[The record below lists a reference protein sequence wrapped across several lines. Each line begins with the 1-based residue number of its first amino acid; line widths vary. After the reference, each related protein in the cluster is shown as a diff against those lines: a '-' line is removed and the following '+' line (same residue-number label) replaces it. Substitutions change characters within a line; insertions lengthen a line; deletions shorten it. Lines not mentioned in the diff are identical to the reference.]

1 MNQVQVTRK
10 ELSNGLQAILVTV
23 NGQEGMLLPHLAKVL
38 GVTQSTLKDHCTRHR
53 LLIARPDADQIL
65 DMQKL
70 NVINL
75 KTRRVNLLPRETV
88 RALIKLVGTPE
99 TWAIFEQMWEV
110 VNNVY
115 NGNVVQAMTD
125 TGVVPKD
132 AREYLRMALA
142 ELDKAVEE
150 NDRLK
155 GTITNIDK
163 APLEYAVPK
172 ALRAKDII
180 IEFPALNDYAQRWFK
195 QKFIRNHAKL
205 KVFSLDTARLTYFL
219 KARHQISANI
229 VAAEVVKNPSK
240 KGELCTRALYDRTTI
255 ANLAKEYEKATA

>member
-10 ELSNGLQAILVTV
+10 ELSNGLTAILVTLDD
-23 NGQEGMLLPHLAKVL
+23 QEGITIDEMVRVF
-38 GVTQSTLKDHCTRHR
+38 G
-53 LLIARPDADQIL
+53 IARKTIEDHLQSRGFE
-65 DMQKL
+65 
-70 NVINL
+70 
-75 KTRRVNLLPRETV
+75 TRRVSAKFRTNLQVVGIAGLRGPMPKLIPRAGVESVV
-88 RALIKLVGTPE
+88 RFISTPE
-99 TWAIFEQMWEV
+99 TDAIYKQLWEV

-115 NGNVVQAMTD
+115 NGNVVQAMAD

-195 QKFIRNHAKL
+195 QKFIRNQAKL